1 MKLTIVIVNYKVK
14 YYLAQCV
21 DSVLRALD
29 GIEGEI
35 VVVDNCSCDDSVAFL
50 KALYPQVRFI
60 ENNKNLGFARANNMA
75 IRRTHSEYVL
85 LLNPDTI
92 VNEHLLKDCISLLD
106 GDPRICATGVRMLN
120 PDGTFAP
127 ESRRGVPTPF
137 TAFCKMSGL
146 NDAFP
151 KNRIFGHY
159 YMKYLDEYS
168 ATPIEIISGACM
180 FIRRSVLDECGLL
193 DEDFFMYGED
203 IDLSYRM
210 LQTGGVNYY
219 IPSRIVHYKGESSR
233 KNTFKYVYVFYEAMY
248 IFFRKH
254 YNDYSWLLSI
264 PIRSAIYFR
273 GAAEYMSRKIR
284 GLFVKRK
291 GILSYMRKKRFLLKG
306 SNKSIETMVAICE
319 KYNLLYDLKENPAF
333 PPDYVVYDTDLY
345 TYGDIMSEIETLGKS
360 DDTRVNMATFSSRL
374 DCIITAQ
381 YVFKA

>member
-1 MKLTIVIVNYKVK
+1 MKLSIVIVNYKVK
-14 YYLAQCV
+14 YYLAQCI
-21 DSVLRALD
+21 DSVLKALD
-29 GIEGEI
+29 GINGEI
-35 VVVDNCSCDDSVAFL
+35 VVVDNYSCDDSVAYL
-50 KALYPQVRFI
+50 KQMYPQVRFI
-60 ENNKNLGFARANNMA
+60 ENRKNLGFARANNIA
-75 IRRTHSEYVL
+75 IRRTASEYVL

-92 VNEHLLKDCISLLD
+92 INELLLKDCIALLD
-106 GDPRICATGVRMLN
+106 SNPQICATGVRMLN

-151 KNRIFGHY
+151 KNKIFGHY

-180 FIRRSVLDECGLL
+180 FIRRSVLEECGLL

-210 LQTGGVNYY
+210 LQTGGLNYY
-219 IPSRIVHYKGESSR
+219 IPSRIIHYKGESSR

-254 YNDYSWLLSI
+254 YSDYSWLLSV
-264 PIRSAIYFR
+264 PIRSAIYLR
-273 GAAEYMSRKIR
+273 GAAEYVSRKVR

-291 GILSYMRKKRFLLKG
+291 GMLSYMRKKRFLLKG
-306 SNKSIETMVAICE
+306 SNKSIETMVSICE
-319 KYNLLYDLKENPAF
+319 KYNLLYDLKESPVST
-333 PPDYVVYDTDLY
+333 PDYVVYDTDVY
-345 TYGDIMSEIETLGKS
+345 SYGDIMSEIETLGKR
-360 DDTRVNMATFSSRL
+360 DETRVNMATFSSRL
-374 DCIITAQ
+374 NCIITAQ